1 MVVTHSRRRVLIS
14 VRSQAPA
21 SVGVGRGMIL
31 GKDSEISDFEV
42 DVEGRISAW
51 KIMNYRSVLT
61 LNANHSISKYI
72 RLYWITFIMLTGS
85 CGFTKGGGSFA
96 GLFVARFLFVGE
108 GPFLTGLLAFFLL

>member
-31 GKDSEISDFEV
+31 GKDSEISDFE
-42 DVEGRISAW
+42 VEGRISAW